1 MKTWMPLSSVM
12 AGAAL
17 WVSTTQL
24 GLILPALDC
33 VRRSR
38 WTLSLNL
45 AAFFATIAIALLLG
59 LAIPRSNA
67 PVKPAG
73 IVVALGTVLVFAF
86 AIMLQGAASVLLNA
100 CQH

>member
-1 MKTWMPLSSVM
+1 MKTWMPLSAVI
-12 AGAAL
+12 AGGAL

-45 AAFFATIAIALLLG
+45 ASLLGTTAIVLLLAG
-59 LAIPRSNA
+59 ALSRSNA
-67 PVKPAG
+67 RIKPAG
-73 IVVALGTVLVFAF
+73 ILVAVGTVLIFAF
-86 AIMLQGAASVLLNA
+86 AIMLQGAASLLLNA
-100 CQH
+100 CQR